1 MPALKLA
8 VGLITYVLPTLVADN
23 AAPAKEEVNE
33 LKSIVSPS
41 VSLNVKV
48 TKVLP
53 GLAPLVFWL
62 AVVSLNVIVGAT
74 LSVILTVNVA
84 LVSVPKSLDP
94 VISPD
99 NEPPPT
105 SLDPDIFL
113 ATLKYPL
120 LSTAKSAVGWTDQV
134 TGDWF
139 EVNWAVVPV
148 YPELSS

>member
-1 MPALKLA
+1 VPALKLA

-84 LVSVPKSLDP
+84 LVSVP
-94 VISPD
+94 
-99 NEPPPT
+99 NH
-105 SLDPDIFL
+105 
-113 ATLKYPL
+113 
-120 LSTAKSAVGWTDQV
+120 
-134 TGDWF
+134 
-139 EVNWAVVPV
+139 
-148 YPELSS
+148 